1 MKIIIVLAIL
11 IGIVL
16 PILIYKRDKELGNL
30 LISLLL
36 LSGIVSLLIIG
47 NVMRSLLPL
56 FIAHFIALIISYIS
70 YIIYLIRDKF
80 YWHIYIL
87 PFATLALYIIL
98 AFVGNRHIS
107 GF

>member
-1 MKIIIVLAIL
+1 MKIIIILAIL
-11 IGIVL
+11 IGIGL
-16 PILIYKRDKELGNL
+16 PILFYKRDKELKNL
-30 LISLLL
+30 FISLLL
-36 LSGIVSLLIIG
+36 LAGIVSLLIVG

-56 FIAHFIALIISYIS
+56 YIAHFIALVISYIS
-70 YIIYLIRDKF
+70 YIVYLVRDKF

-87 PFATLALYIIL
+87 PFATLALYVIL

>member
-1 MKIIIVLAIL
+1 MKVIIVLAIL
-11 IGIVL
+11 IGIAL
-16 PILIYKRDKELGNL
+16 PILFYKRDKDLKNL
-30 LISLLL
+30 FISLLL

-47 NVMRSLLPL
+47 NIMRSLAPL
-56 FIAHFIALIISYIS
+56 FIAHFIALIISYGS
-70 YIIYLIRDKF
+70 YIVYLIRDKF

-87 PFATLALYIIL
+87 PFATLALYVIL

>member
-11 IGIVL
+11 IGIGL